1 MEEKTCSF
9 AEKIGGMTFI
19 VNLKPTKEAKQ
30 NADEYFKALIT
41 KESLALEADCAQ
53 TDFYFQPVPMN
64 FFEK

>member
-1 MEEKTCSF
+1 MDEKTCSF

-41 KESLALEADCAQ
+41 KESLALEADCA
-53 TDFYFQPVPMN
+53 
-64 FFEK
+64 